1 MTLNRK
7 LILGILTDV
16 ERRAAVAEP
25 ITVEVDDYAP
35 AVVSEHI
42 HLAVEAGWIEARRA
56 EADGSWLVSRL
67 TYQGHQELARLRA
80 AGRPFILERG

>member
-1 MTLNRK
+1 MTLNRN
-7 LILGILTDV
+7 LIRGILTDV

-25 ITVEVDDYAP
+25 ITVEVDGDYAP
-35 AVVSEHI
+35 AVVSEHV
-42 HLAVEAGWIEARRA
+42 HLALEAGWIEARLS

-80 AGRPFILERG
+80 VEP